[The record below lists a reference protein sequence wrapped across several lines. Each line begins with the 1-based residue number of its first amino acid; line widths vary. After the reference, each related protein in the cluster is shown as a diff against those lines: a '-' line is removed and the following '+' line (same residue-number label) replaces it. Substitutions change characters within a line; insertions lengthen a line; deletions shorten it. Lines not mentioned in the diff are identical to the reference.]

1 QAAFAT
7 SDRCVRGRIVELLR
21 EGDGKTLRDLTARIG
36 DTRVPE
42 LARILA
48 DEGLLEI
55 KRGRARLPG
64 S

>member
-1 QAAFAT
+1 
-7 SDRCVRGRIVELLR
+7 VRGRIVALLR